1 MTKNPYVNA
10 FVALAYIIA
19 VVLFIKLGG
28 RFANPADS
36 LIAPVAALSLLVFSA
51 AFMAYTFFL
60 NPVLMYLEGEKRE
73 AVALFTRTLLSFAI
87 VTAALL
93 SIAFF
98 FA

>member
-10 FVALAYIIA
+10 FVALFYIIA

-28 RFANPADS
+28 HFASTTDS
-36 LIAPVAALSLLVFSA
+36 LIAPVAALSLLVLSA

-60 NPVLMYLEGEKRE
+60 NPVLMYLDGQKRE
-73 AVALFTRTLLSFAI
+73 AVELFTRTLLSFAA
-87 VTAALL
+87 VTAVILI
-93 SIAFF
+93 IAFF